1 MLYGLNLADDGRILS
16 ACIVLGWHEGEDVPK
31 TYNGMPV
38 VEMLP
43 DGDISD
49 YRYVNDTYVHDPKP
63 EEPAQQPTQ
72 EDKEKTLLKAQIK
85 ALSDR
90 NDFLEDCVAEMASIV
105 YA

>member
-1 MLYGLNLADDGRILS
+1 MIYALNLAGDGRILS
-16 ACIVLGWHEGEDVPK
+16 ACIVLGWREGEDVPK

-43 DGDISD
+43 DGDIAE

-63 EEPAQQPTQ
+63 KPEEPDPQPTQ
-72 EDKEKTLLKAQIK
+72 EERIKTLEDQNETLLQCI
-85 ALSDR
+85 
-90 NDFLEDCVAEMASIV
+90 LEMSEIV

>member
-16 ACIVLGWHEGEDVPK
+16 ACVVLGWHEGEDVPK

-63 EEPAQQPTQ
+63 KPEEPDPQPTQ
-72 EDKEKTLLKAQIK
+72 LERIK
-85 ALSDR
+85 ALE
-90 NDFLEDCVAEMASIV
+90 NQNETLLQCILEMSEIV

>member
-1 MLYGLNLADDGRILS
+1 MIYALNLADDGRILS

-43 DGDISD
+43 DEDITE

-63 EEPAQQPTQ
+63 KPEDPDPKPTQ
-72 EDKEKTLLKAQIK
+72 LERIEALENQNETLLQCI
-85 ALSDR
+85 
-90 NDFLEDCVAEMASIV
+90 LEMSEIV

>member
-1 MLYGLNLADDGRILS
+1 MLYALNLADDGRILS
-16 ACIVLGWHEGEDVPK
+16 ACVVLGWHDGEDVPK

-49 YRYVNDTYVHDPKP
+49 YRYVNDTYVHNPKPKP
-63 EEPAQQPTQ
+63 EDPDPQPTQ
-72 EDKEKTLLKAQIK
+72 LERIK
-85 ALSDR
+85 ALE
-90 NDFLEDCVAEMASIV
+90 NQNETLLQCILEMSEIV

>member
-1 MLYGLNLADDGRILS
+1 MIYGLNLADDGRILS
-16 ACIVLGWHEGEDVPK
+16 ACVVLGWHDGEDVPK

-43 DGDISD
+43 NSDISD

-63 EEPAQQPTQ
+63 KPEDPDPKPTQ
-72 EDKEKTLLKAQIK
+72 LERIK
-85 ALSDR
+85 ALE
-90 NDFLEDCVAEMASIV
+90 NQNETLLQCILEMSEIV

>member
-1 MLYGLNLADDGRILS
+1 MIYALNLADDGRILS
-16 ACIVLGWHEGEDVPK
+16 ACIVLCWHEGEDAPK

-43 DGDISD
+43 DGDIAE

-63 EEPAQQPTQ
+63 KPEEPDPQPTQ
-72 EDKEKTLLKAQIK
+72 LERIK
-85 ALSDR
+85 ALE
-90 NDFLEDCVAEMASIV
+90 NQNETLLQCILEMSEIV